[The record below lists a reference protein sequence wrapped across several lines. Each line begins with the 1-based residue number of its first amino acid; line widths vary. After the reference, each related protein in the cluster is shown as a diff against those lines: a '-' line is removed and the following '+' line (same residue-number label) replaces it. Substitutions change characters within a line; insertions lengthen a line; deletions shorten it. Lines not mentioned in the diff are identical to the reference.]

1 MATIKKDEKKTVVG
15 AAKKVDAA
23 KKPAAVKKASAK
35 PAAKKEAV
43 KKAVEPKKDK
53 KISLPEK
60 FTVASMTT
68 YIADLRDISKKD
80 AKDLL
85 DSVFHLVESGVMAGE
100 RVPVGNMGKLFV
112 KIKPA
117 TKARLG
123 RNPLTGEAIKIAAKK
138 ATKVP
143 KFNFNKSF
151 KESILKAKLKNE

>member
-1 MATIKKDEKKTVVG
+1 MATTKKDDKKPAAG
-15 AAKKVDAA
+15 AVKKAAA
-23 KKPAAVKKASAK
+23 KKPAVAKKAAAKTAVKKA
-35 PAAKKEAV
+35 P
-43 KKAVEPKKDK
+43 EPKKDK
-53 KISLPEK
+53 KVSLPEK
-60 FTVASMTT
+60 FTVASMTA
-68 YIADLRDISKKD
+68 YIADLKDISKKD
-80 AKDLL
+80 AKDFL
-85 DSVFHLVESGVMAGE
+85 DSVFQLVESGVMSGE
-100 RVPVGNMGKLFV
+100 RVPLGNMGKIFV

>member
-1 MATIKKDEKKTVVG
+1 MATTKKDDKKPLAGTTKKVTVAKNTVS
-15 AAKKVDAA
+15 AKKAGT
-23 KKPAAVKKASAK
+23 KPA
-35 PAAKKEAV
+35 E

-53 KISLPEK
+53 KVSLPEK

-80 AKDLL
+80 AKEFL

-100 RVPVGNMGKLFV
+100 RVPLGNMGKIFV

-123 RNPLTGEAIKIAAKK
+123 RNPLTGEAIKIGAKK

>member
-1 MATIKKDEKKTVVG
+1 MATTKKDEKKPAAA
-15 AAKKVDAA
+15 AAKKVAVA
-23 KKPAAVKKASAK
+23 KKPAAKKAGAK
-35 PAAKKEAV
+35 PAE
-43 KKAVEPKKDK
+43 KKAAEPKKDK

-60 FTVASMTT
+60 YTVASMTT
-68 YIADLRDISKKD
+68 YIADLKDISKKD
-80 AKDLL
+80 AKEFL

-100 RVPVGNMGKLFV
+100 RVPLGNMGKVFV